1 MRWEKRVASGV
12 RLRWW
17 SVICQTIIRGTWH
30 GTQLLLILKSSNQ
43 NSELEAD
50 VRVENQHGRL
60 EVCAMMDKEGFSGKY
75 DFLYLP
81 IDAWLR
87 ADSVFALKV
96 LVCFSSKDFRSKAS
110 LGYAF
115 VNLISAREAAMA
127 VVFQIWYTY
136 HLCHLWFWPQA
147 RQFWKA
153 FDGYTKWVLPSAKA
167 GAWRVT
173 LIRLANE
180 DLWGRP
186 LPKRPLSMILRV
198 GVFFTTPR

>member
-1 MRWEKRVASGV
+1 
-12 RLRWW
+12 
-17 SVICQTIIRGTWH
+17 
-30 GTQLLLILKSSNQ
+30 
-43 NSELEAD
+43 
-50 VRVENQHGRL
+50 
-60 EVCAMMDKEGFSGKY
+60 MDKEGFSGKY

-87 ADSVFALKV
+87 ADSVSALKM

-127 VVFQIWYTY
+127 KYSELVERMLVVFEKNWYTY
-136 HLCHLWFWPQA
+136 HLWFWPQA

-167 GAWRVT
+167 GH
-173 LIRLANE
+173 E
-180 DLWGRP
+180 G
-186 LPKRPLSMILRV
+186 SHS
-198 GVFFTTPR
+198 

>member
-1 MRWEKRVASGV
+1 M
-12 RLRWW
+12 
-17 SVICQTIIRGTWH
+17 
-30 GTQLLLILKSSNQ
+30 KSSNQ

-127 VVFQIWYTY
+127 
-136 HLCHLWFWPQA
+136 
-147 RQFWKA
+147 
-153 FDGYTKWVLPSAKA
+153 
-167 GAWRVT
+167 
-173 LIRLANE
+173 N
-180 DLWGRP
+180 
-186 LPKRPLSMILRV
+186 ILRSSWNEC
-198 GVFFTTPR
+198 